1 MTLDLPQCA
10 LIRITGSK
18 AWSQGTNTSIELII
32 CLWCLFFTM
41 NAAVDDLQDAVARA
55 VTTALRNIGY
65 AVDSDDDEADSTR
78 CVV

>member
-10 LIRITGSK
+10 LIRIAGSK
-18 AWSQGTNTSIELII
+18 AWSQGTNTTIELII

-41 NAAVDDLQDAVARA
+41 NAAVDDLQDVVAPA
-55 VTTALRNIGY
+55 VTTALRNI
-65 AVDSDDDEADSTR
+65 VDSDDDEADSTR